1 MTCGVALVG
10 MTGCSGGDD
19 NDAASTTAP
28 AGASGPS
35 TTLRP
40 VDTSFTG
47 QDSAQF
53 CALARTFSDRFATVG
68 SNPTPAQLRTVARE
82 GEAAIN
88 QAVSAAPAEIKRD
101 VEGIANGFTT
111 FLRELEKVNF
121 EVTRLPPAAVQSLSA
136 PEFQQ
141 STTRFQAYFRSVC
154 RG

>member
-1 MTCGVALVG
+1 MTCGVALVV

-28 AGASGPS
+28 AAPGPS

-68 SNPTPAQLRTVARE
+68 ANATPAQLRTVARE

-88 QAVSAAPAEIKRD
+88 QAVSAAPAEIKKD
-101 VEGIANGFTT
+101 VEGIASGFTT

-121 EVTRLPPAAVQSLSA
+121 EATRLPPAAVQSLSA